1 MNKQTNK
8 VCNTPTRFV
17 YRRRRR
23 CAIVMSVHFDA
34 LGQEQT
40 RSVVVVV
47 VVPDPGRGPKLAI
60 ELHFEASKVVFK

>member
-40 RSVVVVV
+40 RSVVVV
-47 VVPDPGRGPKLAI
+47 PDPGRGPKLAI